1 MRSKILFFF
10 AAAVFT
16 LCAAV
21 PLAMAT
27 DSDDDIKPDDNEKIS
42 FDGKET
48 TEQSAVI
55 ESKFPAEAAAIRS
68 LLNGHIDHVSKRD
81 LDGYMNDFVQERM
94 RYPELEREYA
104 QRAMALKALHVEVK
118 AIEFA
123 NLSRSSATVHTR
135 QISSYINDSGQKIV
149 DDAIISYRLVTIGKN
164 WKIAF
169 TERRHLTA
177 Q

>member
-1 MRSKILFFF
+1 MRSKILFFC
-10 AAAVFT
+10 AAALFT

-27 DSDDDIKPDDNEKIS
+27 DSDDDIKPDDNEKIN

-48 TEQSAVI
+48 TDQSAVI
-55 ESKFPAEAAAIRS
+55 ESKFPSEAAAVRALI
-68 LLNGHIDHVSKRD
+68 NDHLAHVAKHD
-81 LDGYMNDFVQERM
+81 LDGYINDFVPDRM

-104 QRAMALKALHVEVK
+104 QRAMSLKDLHIELK

-135 QISSYINDSGQKIV
+135 QISSYINDAGQKVV
-149 DDAIISYRLVTIGKN
+149 DDAIISYRMITTGKT

-169 TERRHLTA
+169 TERRRLKA